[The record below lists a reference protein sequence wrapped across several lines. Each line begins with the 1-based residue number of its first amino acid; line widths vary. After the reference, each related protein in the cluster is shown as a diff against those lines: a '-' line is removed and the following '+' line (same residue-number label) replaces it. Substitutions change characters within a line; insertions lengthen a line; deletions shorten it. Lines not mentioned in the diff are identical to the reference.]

1 MSDVPDAPVA
11 VAVAV
16 APEDAGAR
24 TDRVVV
30 FDKQSP
36 YARVFVVDEDGLRW
50 LRFDDVLGN
59 DQSGID
65 PAHPDRV
72 QFEYV
77 RIAGLATAL
86 AWPRSA
92 LSASSS
98 SPSSP
103 SSPSSSSSSA
113 AARALVIGLGGG
125 AYPRLLLQQH
135 KAVVVDAV
143 DIDPVVVDAARR
155 FFALPTD
162 PRLRVHVKDG
172 AAFVASA
179 RAGYDVVL
187 LDAFSGNSIPDAL
200 AGVGFFADVRRVLAD
215 RGVVVLNLA
224 LVSPEQMDVITA
236 RFAAVFAGC
245 VVVRGKTEENRV
257 LFGARAAV
265 DVDALRAAALTS
277 PAFLPYDAHKDVDT
291 ITRCR

>member
-1 MSDVPDAPVA
+1 MSDVPDAPAAVTLA
-11 VAVAV
+11 VAAQ
-16 APEDAGAR
+16 EDAGAR
-24 TDRVVV
+24 ADRVVV
-30 FDKQSP
+30 FDKASP

-65 PAHPDRV
+65 LAHPDRV

-77 RIAGLATAL
+77 RIAGLASAL

-92 LSASSS
+92 LPTPTSTSTTALSSTIA
-98 SPSSP
+98 P
-103 SSPSSSSSSA
+103 
-113 AARALVIGLGGG
+113 RALVIGLGGG
-125 AYPRLLLQQH
+125 AFPRLLLQQH

-155 FFALPTD
+155 FFALPND
-162 PRLRVHVKDG
+162 KRLVVHVKDG

-200 AGVGFFADVRRVLAD
+200 ASVGFFADVRRVLAD

-224 LVSPEQMDVITA
+224 LVSPEQMDLITA

-257 LFGARAAV
+257 LFGGRGAV
-265 DVDALRAAALTS
+265 DVDALRTAALTS